1 MALTRVSRYLAGAPQ
16 FMQKFE
22 WQTLHAEVRAYT
34 DSDWAG
40 DRTTRKSTSGGV
52 VMSGSHMLKSWS
64 STQQLIALS
73 SSEAELYALLK
84 GATQAKR
91 VMSMLKDYGFLNGCT
106 VHTDASAAMGIT
118 HRVGLG
124 RARHIEVQ

>member
-22 WQTLHAEVRAYT
+22 WQTVDAEVRAYT
-34 DSDWAG
+34 DSDWTG
-40 DRTTRKSTSGGV
+40 DRTTLKSTSGGV

-73 SSEAELYALLK
+73 SSEAELYALCV
-84 GATQAKR
+84 TQR
-91 VMSMLKDYGFLNGCT
+91 R
-106 VHTDASAAMGIT
+106 HTSQTRDVDAQ
-118 HRVGLG
+118 V
-124 RARHIEVQ
+124 

>member
-1 MALTRVSRYLAGAPQ
+1 MCLVRVVD
-16 FMQKFE
+16 K
-22 WQTLHAEVRAYT
+22 
-34 DSDWAG
+34 
-40 DRTTRKSTSGGV
+40 K
-52 VMSGSHMLKSWS
+52 KK
-64 STQQLIALS
+64 LIALS

-84 GATQAKR
+84 GATQAKC

-124 RARHIEVQ
+124 RTRHIDAVPLDTERSPTSR